1 MISQRKTET
10 TSKGTSASGRGGL
23 GADEW
28 HSQDDVHEPDL
39 ADRLRDAVCGCLE
52 QPESGQS
59 RGLLCGGR
67 VVDR

>member
-28 HSQDDVHEPDL
+28 HSQDDVHEPD
-39 ADRLRDAVCGCLE
+39 
-52 QPESGQS
+52 
-59 RGLLCGGR
+59 
-67 VVDR
+67 